1 MRVSQLMPALDGEKT
16 LIITSAEDRFS
27 PWVTLRDEI
36 LLLPE
41 NERPQ

>member
-1 MRVSQLMPALDGEKT
+1 MRISQLMPALRGEKT
-16 LIITSAEDRFS
+16 LIIASLEDQFS
-27 PWVTLRDEI
+27 PWETLRDEI